1 MAEAFDFVAIGSGT
15 AAQVAVHQMANAGKR
30 CAVIDYRPYG
40 GTCALRGCDP
50 KKMMVSGEEALA
62 AYRRPGTEFLARS
75 YRNGSRASTAWD
87 RR

>member
-1 MAEAFDFVAIGSGT
+1 MAETFDFVAIGSGT
-15 AAQVAVHQMANAGKR
+15 AAQVAVNRMADAGKR

-62 AYRRPGTEFLARS
+62 AYR
-75 YRNGSRASTAWD
+75 
-87 RR
+87 